1 MKPLPTIRSS
11 SVLSFGLI
19 LTLASSSVSAQSR
32 APDQITPILQSVLAA
47 PVPFTG
53 SDGMIHLVYEVW
65 LTNFSS
71 QDSTVESVTVW
82 GDGQVLQVLGGA
94 PLAARIRLAGQNQY
108 RATLAAS
115 VMGMLSIHVVLPPD
129 QPVPRQ
135 LHHQVTARV
144 RAAPPGLEQVT
155 RTGGEVEV
163 DQQEVVVV
171 GPPLKGRGYVS
182 ADSCCDAV
190 RHTRAAL
197 PVNGRIRL
205 AQRFAVDWEQLDE
218 QNRIYHGPRTDPKSY
233 TIYGQ
238 EALAVAEARVE
249 RVTDGL
255 SEQTPGTYPAGI
267 SLEEADGNSVV
278 LDLGQGRYALYAH
291 FQPGSIR
298 VKAGDQVARGQV
310 LGLVG
315 NSGNSVAPH
324 LHFHVMDGPS
334 PLDSNGLP
342 YLVDSFQITGTSPST
357 AAFDEAEEKGTPLAV
372 QLVSPPQSV
381 NRAMPLDQLIV
392 EFKASRGQ
400 AAHPSGPGSEVTFH
414 TKSSEGDDGTVTR

>member
-1 MKPLPTIRSS
+1 MKPLRLTLPS
-11 SVLSFGLI
+11 SV
-19 LTLASSSVSAQSR
+19 SSVGLALALAFSPASAQSR
-32 APDQITPILQSVLAA
+32 APEQITPILQSVLAA
-47 PVPFTG
+47 PVPFAG

-71 QDSTVESVTVW
+71 QDSTIESVTVL
-82 GDGQVLQVLGGA
+82 GDEQVLQVLEGD
-94 PLAARIRLAGQNQY
+94 PLAARIRLAGQNHY
-108 RATLAAS
+108 GATLAAS
-115 VMGMLSIHVVLPPD
+115 VMGMLSIHVVIPPD
-129 QPVPRQ
+129 RSIPRQ
-135 LHHQVTARV
+135 LSHRVTARV
-144 RAAPPGLEQVT
+144 RAAPPGQEQIT
-155 RTGGEVEV
+155 RTGGEVQV
-163 DQQEVVVV
+163 DRQDVVVV
-171 GPPLKGRGYVS
+171 GPPLQGRGYVS

-205 AQRFAVDWEQLDE
+205 AQRFAVDWEQLDA
-218 QNRIYHGPRTDPKSY
+218 QNRIYHGPQTDPQSY

-238 EALAVAEARVE
+238 EALAVADARVE
-249 RVTDGL
+249 HVIDGL
-255 SEQTPGTYPAGI
+255 PEQTPGTYPAGI

-278 LDLGQGRYALYAH
+278 LYLGQGRYALYAH
-291 FQPGSIR
+291 LQPRSIR
-298 VKAGDQVARGQV
+298 VKAGDQVTRGQV

-324 LHFHVMDGPS
+324 LHFHVMDSPS

-342 YLVDSFQITGTSPST
+342 YLVDSFEITGRSPGT

-372 QLVSPPQSV
+372 QPVSPPQPV

-400 AAHPSGPGSEVTFH
+400 ADRPSRSASEVVFNT
-414 TKSSEGDDGTVTR
+414 SLSEREPTLCR